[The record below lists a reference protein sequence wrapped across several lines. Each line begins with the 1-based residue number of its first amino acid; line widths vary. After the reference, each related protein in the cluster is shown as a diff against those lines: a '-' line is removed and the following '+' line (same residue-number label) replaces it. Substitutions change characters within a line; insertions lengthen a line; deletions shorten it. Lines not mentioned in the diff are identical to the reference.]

1 MSKSVAVHNLYKEA
15 GVYFVAPII
24 AQLVDDNN
32 HSQVALIIAR
42 IYGSAEDVS
51 SMCAVYN
58 LQLKRGYI
66 DSESSSLRNSLVK
79 RLVSEIKCSEERHM
93 IEDVL

>member
-1 MSKSVAVHNLYKEA
+1 MSKSLAVHNLYKEA

-32 HSQVALIIAR
+32 HSLVALIIAR

-51 SMCAVYN
+51 SMCVVYN
-58 LQLKRGYI
+58 SHLERGFI

-79 RLVSEIKCSEERHM
+79 RLVSEIKCIEERHV
-93 IEDVL
+93 IEDAL